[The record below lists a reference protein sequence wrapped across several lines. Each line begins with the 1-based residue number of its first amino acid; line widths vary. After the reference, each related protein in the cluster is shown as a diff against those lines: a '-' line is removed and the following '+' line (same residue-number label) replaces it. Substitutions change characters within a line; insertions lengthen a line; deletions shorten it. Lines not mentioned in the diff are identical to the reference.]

1 MAANITVPVTVDT
14 NLRDCLNRI
23 IADLN
28 KLNNTNAPV
37 TEETIKD
44 IRNEQQSLKSEV
56 SSSISKSNKV
66 LAEIDNILDDIY
78 KLKEELIGY
87 NDLMQQLENYVLPTL
102 INMYNDIKKLKEE
115 MLIVQQTLAEH
126 ATRIEQLETKVQ
138 TLETSLQQLET
149 RVQTL
154 EESVANHIQ
163 YCNTKFEDIEQ
174 RLKVLETN

>member
-23 IADLN
+23 IAALN

-78 KLKEELIGY
+78 KLKEEFTSY
-87 NDLMQQLENYVLPTL
+87 NDLMQQLESYVLPTL
-102 INMYNDIKKLKEE
+102 INIYNDINKLKEE
-115 MLIVQQTLAEH
+115 MLIVQQTLAGH
-126 ATRIEQLETKVQ
+126 ATRIE
-138 TLETSLQQLET
+138 QLET

>member
-1 MAANITVPVTVDT
+1 MAANITIPVTVDT

-23 IADLN
+23 IAALN

-66 LAEIDNILDDIY
+66 LAEIDNVLYDIY
-78 KLKEELIGY
+78 KLKEEFTSY
-87 NDLMQQLENYVLPTL
+87 NDLMQQLESYVLPTL
-102 INMYNDIKKLKEE
+102 INMYNDINKLKEE
-115 MLIVQQTLAEH
+115 MLIVQQTLAGH
-126 ATRIEQLETKVQ
+126 ATRIE
-138 TLETSLQQLET
+138 QLET

>member
-1 MAANITVPVTVDT
+1 DERVFGIDKIREEAAKWT
-14 NLRDCLNRI
+14 
-23 IADLN
+23 A
-28 KLNNTNAPV
+28 
-37 TEETIKD
+37 EETIKD

-66 LAEIDNILDDIY
+66 LAEIDNILDDMY
-78 KLKEELIGY
+78 KLKEEFTSY
-87 NDLMQQLENYVLPTL
+87 NDLMQQLESYVLPTL
-102 INMYNDIKKLKEE
+102 INMYNDINKLKEE
-115 MLIVQQTLAEH
+115 MLIVQQTLAGH
-126 ATRIEQLETKVQ
+126 ATRIE
-138 TLETSLQQLET
+138 QLET

>member
-23 IADLN
+23 IAALN

-78 KLKEELIGY
+78 KLKEEFTSY
-87 NDLMQQLENYVLPTL
+87 NDLMQQLESYVLPTL
-102 INMYNDIKKLKEE
+102 INMYNDINKLKEE
-115 MLIVQQTLAEH
+115 MLIVQQTLAGH
-126 ATRIEQLETKVQ
+126 ATRIE
-138 TLETSLQQLET
+138 QLET

>member
-1 MAANITVPVTVDT
+1 MDANITVPVTVDT

-23 IADLN
+23 IAALN

-66 LAEIDNILDDIY
+66 LAEIDNILDDMY
-78 KLKEELIGY
+78 KLKEEFTSY
-87 NDLMQQLENYVLPTL
+87 NDLMQQLESYVLPTL
-102 INMYNDIKKLKEE
+102 INMYNDINKLKEE
-115 MLIVQQTLAEH
+115 MLIVQQTLAGH
-126 ATRIEQLETKVQ
+126 ATRIE
-138 TLETSLQQLET
+138 QLET

-154 EESVANHIQ
+154 EESVTNHIQ

>member
-23 IADLN
+23 IAALN

-78 KLKEELIGY
+78 KLKEEFTSY
-87 NDLMQQLENYVLPTL
+87 NDLMQQLESYVLPTL
-102 INMYNDIKKLKEE
+102 INMYNDINKLKEE
-115 MLIVQQTLAEH
+115 MLIVQQTLAGH
-126 ATRIEQLETKVQ
+126 ATRIG
-138 TLETSLQQLET
+138 QLET

>member
-23 IADLN
+23 IAALN

-78 KLKEELIGY
+78 KLKEEFTSY
-87 NDLMQQLENYVLPTL
+87 NDLMQQLESYVLPTL
-102 INMYNDIKKLKEE
+102 INMYNDINKLKEE
-115 MLIVQQTLAEH
+115 MLIVQQTLAGH
-126 ATRIEQLETKVQ
+126 ATRIEQLET
-138 TLETSLQQLET
+138 T
-149 RVQTL
+149 VQTL

>member
-23 IADLN
+23 ITALN

-66 LAEIDNILDDIY
+66 LAEIDNVLDDIY
-78 KLKEELIGY
+78 KLKEEFTSY
-87 NDLMQQLENYVLPTL
+87 NDLMQQLESYVLPTL
-102 INMYNDIKKLKEE
+102 INMYNDINKLKEE
-115 MLIVQQTLAEH
+115 MLIVQQTLAGH
-126 ATRIEQLETKVQ
+126 ATRIE
-138 TLETSLQQLET
+138 QLET

>member
-23 IADLN
+23 IAALN

-66 LAEIDNILDDIY
+66 LAEIDNILDDMY
-78 KLKEELIGY
+78 KLKEEFTSY
-87 NDLMQQLENYVLPTL
+87 NDLMQQLESYVLPTL
-102 INMYNDIKKLKEE
+102 INMYNDINKLKEE
-115 MLIVQQTLAEH
+115 MLIVQQTLAGH
-126 ATRIEQLETKVQ
+126 ATRIE
-138 TLETSLQQLET
+138 QLET

>member
-23 IADLN
+23 IAALN

-78 KLKEELIGY
+78 KLKEEFTSY

-126 ATRIEQLETKVQ
+126 ATRIEQLET
-138 TLETSLQQLET
+138 

>member
-23 IADLN
+23 IAALN

-66 LAEIDNILDDIY
+66 LAEIDNVLDDIY
-78 KLKEELIGY
+78 KLKEEFTSY
-87 NDLMQQLENYVLPTL
+87 NDLMQQLESHVLPTL
-102 INMYNDIKKLKEE
+102 INMYNDINKLKEE
-115 MLIVQQTLAEH
+115 MLIVQQTLAGH
-126 ATRIEQLETKVQ
+126 ATRIE
-138 TLETSLQQLET
+138 QLET

>member
-23 IADLN
+23 IAALN

-78 KLKEELIGY
+78 KLKEEFTSY
-87 NDLMQQLENYVLPTL
+87 NDLMQQLESYVLPTL
-102 INMYNDIKKLKEE
+102 INMYNDINKLKEE
-115 MLIVQQTLAEH
+115 MLIVQQALAEH
-126 ATRIEQLETKVQ
+126 TTRIE
-138 TLETSLQQLET
+138 QLET

-163 YCNTKFEDIEQ
+163 YCNTKFENIEQ

>member
-23 IADLN
+23 IAALN
-28 KLNNTNAPV
+28 KLNNTNVPV

-66 LAEIDNILDDIY
+66 LAEIDNVLDDIY
-78 KLKEELIGY
+78 KLKEEFTSY
-87 NDLMQQLENYVLPTL
+87 NDLMQQLESYVLPTL
-102 INMYNDIKKLKEE
+102 INMYNDINKLKEE
-115 MLIVQQTLAEH
+115 MLIVQQTLAGH
-126 ATRIEQLETKVQ
+126 ATRIE
-138 TLETSLQQLET
+138 QLET

>member
-23 IADLN
+23 IAALN

-78 KLKEELIGY
+78 KLKEEFTSY
-87 NDLMQQLENYVLPTL
+87 NDLMQQLESYVLPTL
-102 INMYNDIKKLKEE
+102 INMYNDINKLKEE
-115 MLIVQQTLAEH
+115 MLIVQQTLAVH
-126 ATRIEQLETKVQ
+126 ATRIE
-138 TLETSLQQLET
+138 QLET

>member
-23 IADLN
+23 IAALN

-44 IRNEQQSLKSEV
+44 IRNEQQSLKNEV

-66 LAEIDNILDDIY
+66 LAEVDNILDDIY
-78 KLKEELIGY
+78 KLKEEFTSY
-87 NDLMQQLENYVLPTL
+87 NDLMQQLESYVLPTL
-102 INMYNDIKKLKEE
+102 INMYNDINKLKEE
-115 MLIVQQTLAEH
+115 MLIVQQTLAGH
-126 ATRIEQLETKVQ
+126 ATRIE
-138 TLETSLQQLET
+138 QLET

>member
-23 IADLN
+23 IAALN

-66 LAEIDNILDDIY
+66 LAEIDNILDDMY
-78 KLKEELIGY
+78 KLKEEFTSY
-87 NDLMQQLENYVLPTL
+87 NDLMQQLESYVLPTL
-102 INMYNDIKKLKEE
+102 INMYNDINKLKEE
-115 MLIVQQTLAEH
+115 MLIVQQTLAGH
-126 ATRIEQLETKVQ
+126 ATRIE
-138 TLETSLQQLET
+138 QLET

-154 EESVANHIQ
+154 EESVTNHIQ

>member
-23 IADLN
+23 IAALN

-66 LAEIDNILDDIY
+66 LAEIDNILDDMY
-78 KLKEELIGY
+78 KLKEEFTSY
-87 NDLMQQLENYVLPTL
+87 NDLMQQLESYVLPTL
-102 INMYNDIKKLKEE
+102 INMYNDINKLKEE

-126 ATRIEQLETKVQ
+126 ATRIEQLET
-138 TLETSLQQLET
+138 

-163 YCNTKFEDIEQ
+163 YCNTKFENIEQ

>member
-23 IADLN
+23 IAALN

-66 LAEIDNILDDIY
+66 LAEIDNILDDMY
-78 KLKEELIGY
+78 KLKEEFTSY
-87 NDLMQQLENYVLPTL
+87 NDLMQQLESYVLPTL
-102 INMYNDIKKLKEE
+102 INMYNNINKLKEE

-126 ATRIEQLETKVQ
+126 TTRIE
-138 TLETSLQQLET
+138 QLET

>member
-23 IADLN
+23 IAALN

-66 LAEIDNILDDIY
+66 LAEIDNVLDDIY
-78 KLKEELIGY
+78 KLKEEFTSY
-87 NDLMQQLENYVLPTL
+87 NDLMQQLESYVLPTL
-102 INMYNDIKKLKEE
+102 INMYNDINKLKEE
-115 MLIVQQTLAEH
+115 MLIVQQTLAGH
-126 ATRIEQLETKVQ
+126 ATRIE
-138 TLETSLQQLET
+138 QLET

>member
-23 IADLN
+23 IAALN

-66 LAEIDNILDDIY
+66 LAEIDNVLDDIY
-78 KLKEELIGY
+78 KLKEEFTSY
-87 NDLMQQLENYVLPTL
+87 NDLMQQLESYVLPTL
-102 INMYNDIKKLKEE
+102 INMYNDINKLKEE
-115 MLIVQQTLAEH
+115 MLIVQQTLAVH
-126 ATRIEQLETKVQ
+126 ATRIE
-138 TLETSLQQLET
+138 QLET

>member
-23 IADLN
+23 IAALN

-66 LAEIDNILDDIY
+66 LAEIDNILDDMY
-78 KLKEELIGY
+78 KLKEEFTSY
-87 NDLMQQLENYVLPTL
+87 NDLMQQLESYVLPTL
-102 INMYNDIKKLKEE
+102 INMYNDINKLKEE
-115 MLIVQQTLAEH
+115 MLIVQQTLAGH
-126 ATRIEQLETKVQ
+126 ATRIEQLEI
-138 TLETSLQQLET
+138 